1 MQIVGL
7 RSLASVAGLI
17 AARACKRVLV
27 VLSRLRGELGIRM

>member
-1 MQIVGL
+1 MQVAWL

-17 AARACKRVLV
+17 AARARKRVLV